1 MMICSL
7 GWADDSASV
16 ASGQKQPQGILK
28 AGDCK
33 RIHDS
38 AATFLA
44 VAGKLLEGTGKLKDS
59 AKPEEGSKKFQSAL
73 DFSELASNFSNNYQA
88 YYKL

>member
-7 GWADDSASV
+7 GWADDSASI
-16 ASGQKQPQGILK
+16 ASGQKQPKGISK

-44 VAGKLLEGTGKLKDS
+44 VAGKLSEGTGKLKDS
-59 AKPEEGSKKFQSAL
+59 VKPEEGSKKFQSAL